1 MYYFVSFCIILYQFI
16 IIDHNLSVHIFPPCD
31 ASMRPRPF
39 LQGSF
44 LQSSPEISSSN
55 SGKAAGH
62 IRPASRKCLD
72 FFGLVWTFWSP
83 CFTLFHSSCF
93 TALSKPP
100 ACVTSLL
107 MQPHSM
113 WWDWWDW
120 WEDVPHYQALPPHIS
135 TPLALELPAPVGFGW
150 QVANENPCHGLPS
163 GIQGTESYRD
173 PCQVHRLHTKE
184 HDNSHTKN
192 GD

>member
-1 MYYFVSFCIILYQFI
+1 
-16 IIDHNLSVHIFPPCD
+16 
-31 ASMRPRPF
+31 
-39 LQGSF
+39 
-44 LQSSPEISSSN
+44 
-55 SGKAAGH
+55 
-62 IRPASRKCLD
+62 LD